1 VSEQDRV
8 ARGPRVLLAGAAIGV
23 VEVAFA
29 VAFATLVF
37 GGRVESFLP
46 WGLGMYLGAAALT
59 LAIFAWR
66 SGKRGVVGGLQA
78 TSAALLTLVVATTA
92 TWARGSPLADF
103 LAVVAATVV
112 VTVLCGVTFLVLG
125 VRRRGDLIRY
135 VPVPVVGG
143 YIAGAGWV
151 LLQGGLH
158 VAVNRP
164 LFFTDLSVFLTSRTA
179 RLWLATLALG
189 VVLLFAVRIV
199 RRPWVLPAMIGIVL
213 AVFPLVARVMGASLA
228 DVRRG
233 GWLLGSYTKDVTW
246 KTWSFDALAHADWLA
261 VARSTPAIV
270 VATIVATLVVLT
282 QLNDSEAALDRD
294 LDTDEELRDAGLAN
308 VASGLLGGMP
318 GFQAFDLTA
327 LATRMKV
334 DARYAGFAAAV
345 IPLAVLVFSGRLIG
359 VVPRMFAGGILV
371 FLGLTFIVE
380 WVWDRRGSLS
390 GIEYAVVVTI
400 LAVVVVRGFMPG
412 FVVGIVLA
420 VVLFA
425 VSYGQ
430 VDLVHEVAFGDVY
443 RSNVDRLRAE
453 RDRLLERADRVQ
465 ILRVSG
471 HLFFGSAA
479 RLLERIRARAESETP
494 PRFVVIDLQHVTG
507 VDASAMATLVKA
519 ERLVAAEGAEIVL
532 TGATAAVGARLERGG
547 VAGANGVVSF
557 ETDLD
562 RGLRRCEDALLEDDP
577 ATAAAGNTGGGGL
590 PPGLDAYL
598 DRVPVAAGDVLLHQG
613 DPPGDLY
620 VLAEGVLAVEAN
632 TPEGKRVRLRTL
644 RPGVVVGEVAM
655 YSGVPRTADVL
666 AEGPCVVL
674 RCSTEQVARIETD
687 DPAAAAEL
695 HRWLAGTL
703 ADRLRDTMRTFDELL
718 D

>member
-1 VSEQDRV
+1 MSAQDRAV
-8 ARGPRVLLAGAAIGV
+8 RRPRVLLAGAAIGV
-23 VEVAFA
+23 AEAAFA
-29 VAFATLVF
+29 IAFATLVF

-78 TSAALLTLVVATTA
+78 TSAALLTLVVATTS

-103 LAVVAATVV
+103 LAVIAATVV
-112 VTVLCGVTFLVLG
+112 VTVLCGVTFFVLG
-125 VRRRGDLIRY
+125 ARRRGDLIRY

-164 LFFTDLSVFLTSRTA
+164 LFFTDLSVFLTRRTA
-179 RLWLATLALG
+179 PLWLATLGFG
-189 VVLLFAVRIV
+189 VVLLLVVRIV
-199 RRPWVLPAMIGIVL
+199 RRPWVLPAMIGIGLGVFAL
-213 AVFPLVARVMGASLA
+213 AARVMGASLA

-233 GWLLGSYTKDVTW
+233 GWLLGSFTKDVTW

-270 VATIVATLVVLT
+270 VATIVATFVLLT
-282 QLNDSEAALDRD
+282 QLSDSEAALDRD

-318 GFQAFDLTA
+318 GFQALDLTSMA
-327 LATRMKV
+327 SRMNV

-345 IPLAVLVFSGRLIG
+345 VPLVVLLFSAKLIG
-359 VVPRMFAGGILV
+359 LVPRMFAGGILV

-380 WVWDRRGSLS
+380 WVWDRRRSLS
-390 GIEYAVVVTI
+390 GIEYAVVLAI
-400 LAVVVVRGFMPG
+400 LVVVVVRGFMPG

-443 RSNVDRLRAE
+443 RSNVDRSRAE
-453 RDRLLERADRVQ
+453 RDRLHELAGQVQ

-479 RLLERIRARAESETP
+479 RLLERIRACAETETP

-519 ERLVAAEGAEIVL
+519 ERLVAAEHAQIVL
-532 TGATAAVGARLERGG
+532 AGATASVGARLERGG
-547 VAGANGVVSF
+547 AAGADGVVSF

-562 RGLRRCEDALLEDDP
+562 RGLRRCEEALLEDDP
-577 ATAAAGNTGGGGL
+577 AVAAGDTGRVVGL
-590 PPGLDAYL
+590 PPGLDGYL
-598 DRVPVAAGDVLLHQG
+598 DRVSVAEGDVLLHQG

-620 VLAEGVLAVEAN
+620 VLAEGLLAVETSTA
-632 TPEGKRVRLRTL
+632 EGKRVRLRTL

-666 AEGPCVVL
+666 AEMPCVVL
-674 RCSTEQVARIETD
+674 RCSTEQVARMETH